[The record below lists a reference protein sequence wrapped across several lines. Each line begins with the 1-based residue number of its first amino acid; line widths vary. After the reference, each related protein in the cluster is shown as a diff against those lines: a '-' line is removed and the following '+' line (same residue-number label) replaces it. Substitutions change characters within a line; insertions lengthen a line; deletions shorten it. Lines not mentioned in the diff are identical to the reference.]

1 MGSRLDIDPEG
12 VRGAGGVVRQAP
24 TRGTPSSAVTPAAA
38 DATSVSVA
46 AQLGALMATLGLN
59 TTVTNAHTEVA
70 SRRLTGSADT
80 YQEQDTIS
88 ARGLGDLHGGAIPA
102 GSVGVQMPSFAAPQ
116 VPGMRAVPAGGGIVP
131 VTGHEIAAVVHGGP
145 GPQGLDD
152 AAAALNALAGQLDQA
167 AATVRSG
174 RSQAASSWSSD
185 AADTADSHLS
195 GLERRY
201 QDHAE
206 QARTGASQ
214 ASTQAANFR
223 QFKADTPEPSVFT
236 DLERRLYAANKA
248 NAQPGSMGR
257 YSATIAELQ
266 TKLADAN
273 RKAIAAFGQYT
284 AAAETHPVSGPG
296 GPPGAT
302 DAPHPAAGAGDPAAD
317 PAGTDTNTSA
327 ALDDPNADPS
337 LLDGA
342 TGTGAEM
349 LQTVLPAVLGGIS
362 GAVGAGVGALSG
374 AAQKLQEVG
383 SQAVGGLTQG
393 MNAALTSAA
402 SSSAPKLGSNDGSGD
417 GSGLPDFGS
426 GGGGAGL
433 PGDTEP
439 ASSTLSEPL
448 SPPAVTAATSAPVV
462 AAPATVSASTPSTA
476 GSPMGMGGGGM
487 VPPMMG
493 APMGGRGGSSE
504 EDKRLSPDRRLHI
517 EEAPNA
523 EPVKG
528 RREARSRR
536 GDTENQ

>member
-1 MGSRLDIDPEG
+1 MGSRLEIDPDG
-12 VRGAGGVVRQAP
+12 VRGSGGVVRQAP
-24 TRGTPSSAVTPAAA
+24 TRGTPSSAVTPPAA

-46 AQLGALMATLGLN
+46 AQLGVLMATLGVSTAATN
-59 TTVTNAHTEVA
+59 TQTEAA
-70 SRRLTGSADT
+70 SGRLTASAET
-80 YQEQDTIS
+80 YQEQDAIS
-88 ARGLGDLHGGAIPA
+88 ARGLSGTHGGALPVHA
-102 GSVGVQMPSFAAPQ
+102 ADVQMPTFAAPQ
-116 VPGMRAVPAGGGIVP
+116 VPGAPAVPAGGGIVP
-131 VTGHEIAAVVHGGP
+131 VTGHEIATVVHGGP
-145 GPQGLDD
+145 GPQSLDD
-152 AAAALNALAGQLDQA
+152 AAAALKAFAGQLDQSA
-167 AATVRSG
+167 DTVRSG

-185 AADTADSHLS
+185 AADNADNHLS
-195 GLERRY
+195 GLQRRY

-214 ASTQAANFR
+214 ASTHAANFR
-223 QFKADTPEPSVFT
+223 QLQADTPEPSVFT

-257 YSATIAELQ
+257 YSATIADLQ
-266 TKLADAN
+266 AKLADAN

-284 AAAETHPVSGPG
+284 AAAETTPVPSPG
-296 GPPGAT
+296 QPPGAAG
-302 DAPHPAAGAGDPAAD
+302 APHPSEEAGD

-362 GAVGAGVGALSG
+362 GAVGAGVGAVTG
-374 AAQKLQEVG
+374 AAQKLQEVS

-402 SSSAPKLGSNDGSGD
+402 SSSAPKLGGNDGSGE

-426 GGGGAGL
+426 AGGGGGL

-462 AAPATVSASTPSTA
+462 AAPATVSASTPNAA
-476 GSPMGMGGGGM
+476 GSSMGMGGGGM

-493 APMGGRGGSSE
+493 APMGGRGGGGSE
-504 EDKRLSPDRRLHI
+504 EDKRQSPDRRLHI

-536 GDTENQ
+536 GRGDSGTE

>member
-1 MGSRLDIDPEG
+1 MGSKLDIDPDG
-12 VRGAGGVVRQAP
+12 VRGAGGVVQQAP

-46 AQLGALMATLGLN
+46 AQLGALMATLGIN

-70 SRRLTGSADT
+70 SGRLTSSADT
-80 YQEQDTIS
+80 YQEQETVS
-88 ARGLGDLHGGAIPA
+88 ARALGDTQGGAVPA
-102 GSVGVQMPSFAAPQ
+102 HFANVQMPTFAAPQ
-116 VPGMRAVPAGGGIVP
+116 VPGMPTAPAGGGIVP
-131 VTGHEIAAVVHGGP
+131 VTGHEIATVVHGGP

-152 AAAALNALAGQLDQA
+152 AAATLKALAGQLDQA
-167 AATVRSG
+167 ATTVRSG

-185 AADTADSHLS
+185 AADNADNHLS

-223 QFKADTPEPSVFT
+223 QLQADTPQPSVFT
-236 DLERRLYAANKA
+236 DLERRLHAANVA

-257 YSATIAELQ
+257 YSATITELQ

-273 RKAIAAFGQYT
+273 RKAITAFGQYT
-284 AAAETHPVSGPG
+284 ADAEANPVSSLGQ
-296 GPPGAT
+296 PPGAA
-302 DAPHPAAGAGDPAAD
+302 DAPHPAAAADPAAD
-317 PAGTDTNTSA
+317 AAGTDTNTSA
-327 ALDDPNADPS
+327 ALDDPNADPA
-337 LLDGA
+337 LLDDA

-362 GAVGAGVGALSG
+362 GAVGAGVGAVSG

-393 MNAALTSAA
+393 MSALTLAA
-402 SSSAPKLGSNDGSGD
+402 SASAPKLSSSDGSGD

-426 GGGGAGL
+426 GGGGGGL

-493 APMGGRGGSSE
+493 APMGGRGGGAE

-528 RREARSRR
+528 RREARARR
-536 GDTENQ
+536 GDTDNQ

>member
-1 MGSRLDIDPEG
+1 MGSRLDIDPDG
-12 VRGAGGVVRQAP
+12 VRGAGGVVQQAP
-24 TRGTPSSAVTPAAA
+24 TRGTPPSAVTPAAA

-46 AQLGALMATLGLN
+46 AQLGALMATLGVN
-59 TTVTNAHTEVA
+59 TTVTNARTEVA
-70 SRRLTGSADT
+70 SGRLTSSADT

-88 ARGLGDLHGGAIPA
+88 ARALGNTHAGAAPA
-102 GSVGVQMPSFAAPQ
+102 HFADVQMPNFAAPRA
-116 VPGMRAVPAGGGIVP
+116 PSMPAAVPAGGGIVP
-131 VTGHEIAAVVHGGP
+131 VTGHEIATVVHGGP

-152 AAAALNALAGQLDQA
+152 AATALKALAGQLEQA
-167 AATVRSG
+167 ATTVRSG

-185 AADTADSHLS
+185 AADNADNHLS

-214 ASTQAANFR
+214 ASAHAANFR
-223 QFKADTPEPSVFT
+223 QFKADTPQPSVFT
-236 DLERRLYAANKA
+236 DLERRLYAANNA

-257 YSATIAELQ
+257 YSATITELQ

-273 RKAIAAFGQYT
+273 RKAITAFGQYT
-284 AAAETHPVSGPG
+284 AAAETHPVSSLGQ
-296 GPPGAT
+296 PPGPA
-302 DAPHPAAGAGDPAAD
+302 DAPPPAGAAD
-317 PAGTDTNTSA
+317 PGADTAGSDMNTSA
-327 ALDDPNADPS
+327 ALDDPNADPA
-337 LLDGA
+337 LLDDA

-362 GAVGAGVGALSG
+362 GAVGAGVGAVSG

-393 MNAALTSAA
+393 MSTLTSAA
-402 SSSAPKLGSNDGSGD
+402 SASAPKLGGSDGSGD
-417 GSGLPDFGS
+417 SSGLPDFGS
-426 GGGGAGL
+426 GGGGGL

-476 GSPMGMGGGGM
+476 GSPMGVGGGGM

-493 APMGGRGGSSE
+493 APMGGRGGGAE
-504 EDKRLSPDRRLHI
+504 EDKRLAPDRRLHI

-528 RREARSRR
+528 RREARARR
-536 GDTENQ
+536 GDTEKQ